1 MNISTIICTYIYE
14 TFVTIKAALE
24 VTQAAADKILDLIYG
39 IVKLALVSVR
49 EILNPVLR
57 VIASSI
63 TSLMKSLGALWIR
76 DFSDS
81 KLCKDLFKCDFFTN
95 YLLNPDSI
103 FSKAV
108 RGLFGLDGEDRYSRV
123 QRELQLIVQDFKE
136 FREQICAGVSLDLTL
151 SAITGLFQDFLAQ
164 INKWL
169 RWLRRKVDAVY
180 KWLRYYLDSLKRWG
194 VFDLLDQLQAMFD
207 CILDATELC
216 ASVESAG
223 SFYRSFT
230 EKMKL
235 YHSKANDWILK
246 PSYERMCTSFMEG
259 KIRELEYYASAIEN
273 GLKLFVNPTNVK
285 PTTDCLNLTGHV
297 VGIAKAVWTGDPMQ
311 IPVYKYAKTKI
322 DAVIAAWNGYQGPKQ
337 EYNSF
342 DDMLSDLHFERD
354 GVYVRDIRLSIAAD
368 EEDELVMNMDE
379 TPDSDYMTSP
389 IMIGD
394 TLYSGAYAMSRF
406 KTGSDEEIVNY
417 FNEYNVGYTDLLNM
431 EDLARVYA

>member
-14 TFVTIKAALE
+14 TFVTIKTALE

-57 VIASSI
+57 VIAASI

-108 RGLFGLDGEDRYSRV
+108 RGMFGLDGSDRYSRV
-123 QRELQLIVQDFKE
+123 QNELYMIVQDFKK
-136 FREQICAGVSLDLTL
+136 FKEQICSGVSLDLTL
-151 SAITGLFQDFLAQ
+151 SAITGLFQDFMAQ
-164 INKWL
+164 VNKWL

-194 VFDLLDQLQAMFD
+194 VFDLLNQLKAMFD
-207 CILDATELC
+207 CILDQTELC
-216 ASVESAG
+216 ASVESAA
-223 SFYRSFT
+223 SFYRAFT
-230 EKMKL
+230 DKMKL
-235 YHSKANDWILK
+235 YCTKANDWIIK
-246 PSYERMCTSFMEG
+246 PNYERMCTSFMQG
-259 KIRELEYYASAIEN
+259 KIRELEYYANAIEN
-273 GLKLFVNPTNVK
+273 GLKLFVNPSNVK
-285 PTTDCLNLTGHV
+285 PTTDCLNLSGHV

-311 IPVYKYAKTKI
+311 IPVFKYAKLKMDALHDAWYGVEDKPTYHSI
-322 DAVIAAWNGYQGPKQ
+322 D
-337 EYNSF
+337 EL
-342 DDMLSDLHFERD
+342 LSDLRFERD
-354 GVYVRDIRLSIAAD
+354 GVYVKNIRLEI
-368 EEDELVMNMDE
+368 EESESDELVMSMNE
-379 TPDSDYMTSP
+379 TPDASYMTSP
-389 IMIGD
+389 ILIGENI
-394 TLYSGAYAMSRF
+394 YSGAYAMSSF
-406 KTGSDEEIVNY
+406 KTGRDMDIVNY

-431 EDLARVYA
+431 EDMAKVYA